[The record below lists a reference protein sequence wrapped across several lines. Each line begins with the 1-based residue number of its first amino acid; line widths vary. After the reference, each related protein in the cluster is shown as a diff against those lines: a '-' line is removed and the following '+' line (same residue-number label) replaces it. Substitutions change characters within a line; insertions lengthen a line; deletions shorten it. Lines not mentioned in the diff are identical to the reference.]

1 MMVVSDNKTSVSR
14 HSAIN
19 KLVVVGVGGNDV
31 EFVVGR
37 DEQRIGIVD
46 DDIQGQ
52 RGEGGR
58 SLALQYLCVFGQ
70 YLGGHTKLVAAIQEG
85 TPQLMVATTAGNTL
99 YKRIGVKNKAAHG
112 RSVLG
117 V

>member
-52 RGEGGR
+52 RGEGG
-58 SLALQYLCVFGQ
+58 
-70 YLGGHTKLVAAIQEG
+70 
-85 TPQLMVATTAGNTL
+85 
-99 YKRIGVKNKAAHG
+99 
-112 RSVLG
+112 
-117 V
+117 